1 LNRRSFVKLT
11 GLAATTLTL
20 SKCTPGLAPTNT
32 NQKPLVIATWA
43 NRKAIDAAWQI
54 LAKDGS
60 ALDAV
65 EPGARVPEADPDDRS
80 VGYGGHPDRTGR
92 MTLDASIMD
101 GQGNCGAVG
110 MLEDIKHPVSLA
122 RIVMEKTPHVM
133 IVGDGGKKL
142 ALEHGFVEENILS
155 DQSKVDYERWL
166 ETHEEVTPF
175 DHPTESHDS
184 IGILAI
190 DSSNKLAGACSTS
203 GMSYKL
209 RGRLG
214 DAPVIGAGLFVDDE
228 VGAATAT
235 GNGEEMIRIAG
246 AHLIVERMRMGDTP
260 QQACEEAIRRV
271 IKKHGDAAKEIMV
284 CFLAINNAG
293 EIGAWSTTP
302 GFEYTIK
309 SADTETEV
317 VKVGFAFQEKAAS

>member
-1 LNRRSFVKLT
+1 MDRRSFVKLT
-11 GLAATTLTL
+11 GLAATSLAVAT
-20 SKCTPGLAPTNT
+20 CTTNSPPTPSLR
-32 NQKPLVIATWA
+32 KPLVIATWA

-54 LAKDGS
+54 LSNDGS

-65 EPGARVPEADPDDRS
+65 EQGARVPEADPQDRS

-122 RIVMEKTPHVM
+122 RVVMEKTPHVM

-155 DQSKVDYERWL
+155 EESKADYDRWL
-166 ETHEEVTPF
+166 ETNEEVSPF
-175 DHPTESHDS
+175 EHPTEDHDS

-190 DSSNKLAGACSTS
+190 DANNALAGACSTS

-271 IKKHGDAAKEIMV
+271 IKKHGDKAKEIMV
-284 CFLAINNAG
+284 CFLAISKTG

-302 GFEYTIK
+302 GFEYTVK

-317 VKVGFAFQEKAAS
+317 IKVGYAFQ

>member
-1 LNRRSFVKLT
+1 LDRRSFVKLS
-11 GLAATTLTL
+11 GLAASALAL
-20 SKCTPGLAPTNT
+20 SNCSSVQTSLPGLK
-32 NQKPLVIATWA
+32 KPFVIATWA
-43 NRKAIDAAWQI
+43 NRVAIDTAWQI
-54 LAKDGS
+54 LSSDGS

-65 EPGARVPEADPDDRS
+65 EQGARIPEADPNDRS

-92 MTLDASIMD
+92 MSLDASIMD

-133 IVGDGGKKL
+133 IVGDGGKQL
-142 ALEHGFVEENILS
+142 ALEHGFVADDILS
-155 DQSKVDYERWL
+155 PQSKADYERWM
-166 ETHEEVTPF
+166 ETNEEVTPF
-175 DHPTESHDS
+175 EHPTDNHDS

-190 DSSNKLAGACSTS
+190 DANGKMAGACSTS
-203 GMSYKL
+203 GMAYKL

-214 DAPVIGAGLFVDDE
+214 DSPVIGAGLFVDDE

-246 AHLIVERMRMGDTP
+246 AHLIVELMRMGKTP
-260 QQACEEAIRRV
+260 QQACEEAIQRV
-271 IKKHGDAAKEIMV
+271 IKKHGEKAQKIMV
-284 CFLAINNAG
+284 CFLAISNNG
-293 EIGAWSTTP
+293 QIGAWSTTP
-302 GFEYTIK
+302 GFEYTVK

-317 VKVGFAFQEKAAS
+317 VKVGFAFQDQK

>member
-1 LNRRSFVKLT
+1 MDRRSFVKLT
-11 GLAATTLTL
+11 GLAATSLAVST
-20 SKCTPGLAPTNT
+20 CTTKSSPTPSIK
-32 NQKPLVIATWA
+32 KPLVIATWA

-54 LAKDGS
+54 LSNDGS

-65 EPGARVPEADPDDRS
+65 EQGARVPEADPQDRS

-101 GQGNCGAVG
+101 GKGNCGAVG

-122 RIVMEKTPHVM
+122 RVVMEKTPHVM

-155 DQSKVDYERWL
+155 EDSKADYDRWL
-166 ETHEEVTPF
+166 ETNEEVSPF
-175 DHPTESHDS
+175 EHPTEDHDS

-190 DSSNKLAGACSTS
+190 DANNALAGACSTS

-246 AHLIVERMRMGDTP
+246 AHLIVERMRMGDSP

-271 IKKHGDAAKEIMV
+271 IKKHGDKAKEIMV
-284 CFLAINNAG
+284 CFLAISKTG

-302 GFEYTIK
+302 GFEYTVK

-317 VKVGFAFQEKAAS
+317 IKVGYAFQ